1 MTQTVDVCPVQ
12 ELPSGKAKIV
22 QVRDRYLAV
31 FHVGDQWYC
40 IDNACPHRGGSLAG
54 GEVVGCDVVCPW
66 HAWPFSLKTGKSNDS
81 DFWKVGTYPVR
92 VEGETVKIEVPT
104 EWPDRPEEMIA

>member
-1 MTQTVDVCPVQ
+1 VTESVVVCRVE
-12 ELPSGKAKIV
+12 ELPPGRAKIV

-31 FHVGDQWYC
+31 FHVGNAWYC

-54 GEVVGCDVVCPW
+54 GEVVGDEVVCPW
-66 HAWPFSLKTGKSNDS
+66 HAWPFSLKNGKSNDS

-92 VEGETVKIEVPT
+92 IEDGSVTIDVPAD
-104 EWPDRPEEMIA
+104 WPDKPPELIP